1 MPGKEEIRERIIE
14 SAAALI
20 EESGGDVTRITARS
34 VAARAG
40 VALGLINYYFGSKEK
55 LVAECVARIIRRVIL
70 GFDTSKSY
78 PDDRSRLEA
87 WAQHVFAFL
96 FEHPEISRISILTD
110 MHAYTAG
117 SNSAG
122 TQKGFA
128 LALSGVADLKD
139 RALLALILT
148 SAMQAAFLGRDAAMA
163 LWGFD
168 FAESTGRDAFISRI
182 VGLLAIEKA
191 QKPHGSVSAQDT

>member
-20 EESGGDVTRITARS
+20 EESGGDVTRIPARS

-78 PDDRSRLEA
+78 PDDARASKPGHSTCLR
-87 WAQHVFAFL
+87 FF
-96 FEHPEISRISILTD
+96 
-110 MHAYTAG
+110 
-117 SNSAG
+117 SNIR
-122 TQKGFA
+122 K
-128 LALSGVADLKD
+128 
-139 RALLALILT
+139 
-148 SAMQAAFLGRDAAMA
+148 
-163 LWGFD
+163 
-168 FAESTGRDAFISRI
+168 
-182 VGLLAIEKA
+182 
-191 QKPHGSVSAQDT
+191 